1 MKGITARYFQSEL
14 FLGHLIIFEENICEH
29 FYKYSE
35 RLLPLNQYYTDWLL
49 VNYRKNSK
57 KISLEPTLTTTYL
70 SLSKTSINNYVQ
82 RNNLWKFF
90 S

>member
-1 MKGITARYFQSEL
+1 MY
-14 FLGHLIIFEENICEH
+14 

-57 KISLEPTLTTTYL
+57 KISLEPTLTTYL
-70 SLSKTSINNYVQ
+70 FSKTSINNYVQ

-90 S
+90 NS

>member
-1 MKGITARYFQSEL
+1 MY
-14 FLGHLIIFEENICEH
+14 

-57 KISLEPTLTTTYL
+57 KISLEPTLL
-70 SLSKTSINNYVQ
+70 LLICLVK
-82 RNNLWKFF
+82 LP
-90 S
+90 